1 MEDRCAL
8 RATAVFLSV
17 SRCSYDM
24 LNSLFIVNTSGDVI
38 LEKHW
43 KSVIHRSI
51 CDYFFDAQKKV
62 ASPEDVSP
70 VLSTPHHYLINVYHN
85 QVYFLAV
92 TTTEIPPLMVIE
104 FLHRVVYTL
113 SQYFDECSDTS
124 IKENCVMVFEL
135 LDEMLDNG
143 YPLVTELN
151 ILQDLIKPP
160 NFLRNIANQVT
171 GRTNHS
177 ETLPTGQLSNIPWRR
192 QGVKYTNNE
201 AYFDV
206 IEEID
211 AIIDKQGATVFAE
224 IQGYIDVCC
233 KLSGMPDLTM
243 TLVNP
248 RLLDDVSFH
257 PCVRFKRWE
266 NERVLSFV
274 PPDGNFRLLSYH
286 IATQNMVA
294 IPIYVRHCIVLK
306 GGTGSR
312 IEMTVGPKQSM
323 GKILEDV
330 VVEMS
335 MPKAV
340 LNCNLVPSQGKCTFD
355 PTSHLLQWTIGKI
368 ELGKPPNIKGTVSV
382 SGTTNIETPPI
393 SLRFRINQL
402 AVSGLKVNRLD
413 MMLSSGQF
421 IARRFIQA
429 TTSLGLPQKKFR
441 DVIPPEEAGW
451 AFNHV
456 EKKKGLYKP
465 KHTVEEQIAYM
476 KSKAYYDSYKGLPI
490 YRWYKRNFKGQSILQ
505 PPPRLFCIDKHGR
518 FNVNNACPVCRDE
531 YLFFDYRN
539 PALIEQFLSD
549 GTHHPI
555 DILKSGLC
563 REQYAMLKA
572 QLLAAKE
579 HGTITFGIDFRN
591 FDYRDWYKDWSE
603 PPLPH
608 VERAG
613 IRLQDIHP
621 DPLVSFPVFKRDYN
635 NDWDQWWLRHDKFA
649 KKAK

>member
-1 MEDRCAL
+1 
-8 RATAVFLSV
+8 
-17 SRCSYDM
+17 M

-43 KSVIHRSI
+43 KAVIHRSI
-51 CDYFFDAQKKV
+51 CDYFFDAQKKA

-70 VLSTPHHYLINVYHN
+70 VLSTPHHYLVNVYHN
-85 QVYFLAV
+85 QIYFLAV

-104 FLHRVVYTL
+104 FLHRVVHTF
-113 SQYFDECSDTS
+113 SQYFDECSDSS

-211 AIIDKQGATVFAE
+211 AIIDRQGSTVFAE

-294 IPIYVRHCIVLK
+294 IPIYVRHSIVLK

-312 IEMTVGPKQSM
+312 LEMTVGPKQSM

-330 VVEMS
+330 VVEMC

-340 LNCNLVPSQGKCTFD
+340 LNCNLMPSQGKCTFD
-355 PTSHLLQWTIGKI
+355 PSSHLLQWTIGKI

-382 SGTTNIETPPI
+382 SGTGTVETPPI
-393 SLRFRINQL
+393 SIRFRINQL

-413 MMLSSGQF
+413 MYG
-421 IARRFIQA
+421 
-429 TTSLGLPQKKFR
+429 
-441 DVIPPEEAGW
+441 
-451 AFNHV
+451 
-456 EKKKGLYKP
+456 EKYKP
-465 KHTVEEQIAYM
+465 
-476 KSKAYYDSYKGLPI
+476 
-490 YRWYKRNFKGQSILQ
+490 FKGVKYI
-505 PPPRLFCIDKHGR
+505 
-518 FNVNNACPVCRDE
+518 
-531 YLFFDYRN
+531 
-539 PALIEQFLSD
+539 
-549 GTHHPI
+549 T
-555 DILKSGLC
+555 
-563 REQYAMLKA
+563 KA
-572 QLLAAKE
+572 
-579 HGTITFGIDFRN
+579 G
-591 FDYRDWYKDWSE
+591 
-603 PPLPH
+603 
-608 VERAG
+608 
-613 IRLQDIHP
+613 
-621 DPLVSFPVFKRDYN
+621 
-635 NDWDQWWLRHDKFA
+635 KFQVRT
-649 KKAK
+649 